1 MTTSVVPVPN
11 QTCAIQTWEHADGP
25 DPYEDPPTTG
35 RRRGVEQSPDV
46 ATTKFGGV
54 PWARAAFCILLG
66 LHVTLIIVVSTFHA
80 EATVSLCVGFSLL
93 GVLLGMLMT
102 HCSPRRLH
110 HSRVQPEPQ
119 EPRELL
125 HWVEG
130 SERRGCGDLIT
141 KVNHLAIIVSDVG
154 RSLAFYT
161 DVIGFQQIRRPNFD
175 RHGAWLTMGN
185 LELHL
190 IKGRPVV
197 HDGED
202 LIVSHVALETEH
214 PDVVLEKLI
223 SMGVPFRQNVSV
235 PDPKK
240 SAENNGAE
248 DFSSSMGKVIQFFV
262 RDPDGYYLELCNCDI
277 LTKFCLEKEDK
288 VAKNNK
294 LNFYAE
300 GWAKRK
306 RLKFSL
312 LFKIAT
318 RLCLLKQRVRQNLML
333 SFEDCL
339 RKQMRGVRP
348 ASVVDEDK
356 LERLIKRTKTYCDI
370 TQGYSR
376 KQLEQALLLAGNN
389 VPLALLVLKADRGE
403 RRVCIPPSYL
413 LCRDDRAVSQDV
425 NQSLQPRQFS
435 LKVTRNDAGSSKP
448 FKDREVSK
456 NRKNAQA
463 NVLRLRQKV
472 FGGRVDTTVDR
483 MWAAKDNELLL
494 ARAPQNSETLRQG
507 ILDIANPPV
516 VLEDIP

>member
-1 MTTSVVPVPN
+1 MPTSVVPVSVVPVAS
-11 QTCAIQTWEHADGP
+11 QMCVIQTWEHADGP
-25 DPYEDPPTTG
+25 DPREDPPRKG
-35 RRRGVEQSPDV
+35 GPAV
-46 ATTKFGGV
+46 ATTSFVGV
-54 PWARAAFCILLG
+54 AWARAAFCILLC
-66 LHVTLIIVVSTFHA
+66 LHVTLIILVSIFYA
-80 EATVSLCVGFSLL
+80 EDTVHLSVGLSLFGF
-93 GVLLGMLMT
+93 LLGMLIT

-110 HSRVQPEPQ
+110 HSRVQPEPR

-141 KVNHLAIIVSDVG
+141 KVNHIAIIVSDVG

-214 PDVVLEKLI
+214 PDAVLDKLI

-248 DFSSSMGKVIQFFV
+248 DFSSSTGKVIQFFV

-288 VAKNNK
+288 IAKNNK

-300 GWAKRK
+300 GWAKQK
-306 RLKFSL
+306 KLKISL
-312 LFKIAT
+312 LFKIVT
-318 RLCLLKQRVRQNLML
+318 RLCRLKQGVRENLNL
-333 SFEDCL
+333 SFENCL

-356 LERLIKRTKTYCDI
+356 LERLMKRTKTYCDI

-413 LCRDDRAVSQDV
+413 LCQDDREVSKDV
-425 NQSLQPRQFS
+425 NHSLQPRQFS
-435 LKVTRNDAGSSKP
+435 MKVVRDDIGSSKP
-448 FKDREVSK
+448 FRDREASK
-456 NRKNAQA
+456 NGKRAQA
-463 NVLRLRQKV
+463 NILRLRQKV
-472 FGGRVDTTVDR
+472 FGGRAGTTTDH
-483 MWAAKDNELLL
+483 MWAAEDNELLV
-494 ARAPQNSETLRQG
+494 ARAPSNSETLRQE

-516 VLEDIP
+516 VLQDIP